1 MITIQPT
8 APRLRPVVAAKTTP
22 SARPAAK
29 PDAAPLS
36 WLDTRTPAPATLAEG
51 LKRLS
56 TLADRLN
63 ASGDRRAVF
72 ASTYLIQIQA
82 FAADVGKPGSYQ
94 NPAWMEK
101 MVLDFLQ
108 RYLDAFD
115 AYERQDF
122 AHVPAAW
129 KVAFDR
135 AVAADGPVMGDLL
148 LAMNAH
154 INHDLPIT
162 LAATQAGAS
171 VKADYLRFND
181 VLEANIGGVQDLV
194 ANRFLKPGSLA
205 AKGDRLLGP
214 IDEAATDMT
223 IRRWRDAA
231 WTNGL
236 KALHD
241 GEKAYPAIRRRADWR
256 ANVLGSGIRLLPDV
270 LARRGLL

>member
-1 MITIQPT
+1 MAVRPT
-8 APRLRPVVAAKTTP
+8 AVSTPKGPHQGPGRSDPARGP
-22 SARPAAK
+22 SAVASDWLATRS
-29 PDAAPLS
+29 AAPTT
-36 WLDTRTPAPATLAEG
+36 LDEG
-51 LKRLS
+51 LKRLG
-56 TLADRLN
+56 TLADRLHAAN
-63 ASGDRRAVF
+63 DRRAIF

-82 FAADVGKPGSYQ
+82 FAEDVRKPDSYQ
-94 NPAWMEK
+94 HPAWMET

-115 AYERQDF
+115 AYERKDF

-162 LAATQAGAS
+162 LAATRAGPS

-205 AKGDRLLGP
+205 ARGDRWLGP
-214 IDEAATDMT
+214 LDEAATDMT

-231 WTNGL
+231 WTNGQR
-236 KALHD
+236 ALANGRD
-241 GEKAYPAIRRRADWR
+241 AYPAIRQRADWR
-256 ANVLGSGIRLLPDV
+256 AKVLGSGIQLLPDL